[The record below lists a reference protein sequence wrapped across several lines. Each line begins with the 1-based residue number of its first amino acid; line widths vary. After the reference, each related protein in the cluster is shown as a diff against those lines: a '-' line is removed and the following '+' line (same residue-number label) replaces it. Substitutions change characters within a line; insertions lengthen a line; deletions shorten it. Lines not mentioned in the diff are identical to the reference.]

1 MNFQLDIQNFLNQ
14 QVNINDKTN
23 TQLVL
28 DYYKY
33 KNVTE
38 NTTVKQW
45 MIDIA
50 LNNYPSYTEIYKLI
64 RTSRR
69 KRIQNGTINNESKN
83 NI

>member
-28 DYYKY
+28 DYYRY

-38 NTTVKQW
+38 KTTVKQW

-69 KRIQNGTINNESKN
+69 KRIQNETINNESKN